1 MIIKRYS
8 AFLVLV
14 VILII
19 TTVSCKDK
27 KEDEITPEDS
37 YDRSGMLANIGDNII
52 VPSYLNLKLSV
63 DSLQSYTA
71 QFTSNPTLVALG
83 NLQTQFAL
91 SYTAYQFCSAFEFG
105 PAENQYI
112 RSNFNT
118 FPCDTLQINTKIS
131 IAEYTLSS
139 AADLDAKGFP
149 GIDYLLYGRNMDN
162 NLALARFT
170 SAVDANNAKT
180 FLTALVNEL
189 KSKTD
194 IVYNGWSAM
203 GGNYISS
210 FKSNT
215 GNDIGG
221 SIGMLV
227 NQLNYDLEL
236 LKNAKIG
243 IPLGKKTLGVP
254 QPSKVESLYATQS
267 LQLALQNLISIE
279 NIYLGR
285 NAAGADGLGFDDY
298 LAHLGV
304 MYGSVSLNEA
314 IKNKMISAKNKLSLI
329 PPTLSD
335 AVVTNTAIVDAAY
348 MELQQL
354 VILLKVDMP
363 SSLGVSITYVDADGD

>member
-1 MIIKRYS
+1 M
-8 AFLVLV
+8 
-14 VILII
+14 
-19 TTVSCKDK
+19 
-27 KEDEITPEDS
+27 
-37 YDRSGMLANIGDNII
+37 
-52 VPSYLNLKLSV
+52 
-63 DSLQSYTA
+63 
-71 QFTSNPTLVALG
+71 
-83 NLQTQFAL
+83 
-91 SYTAYQFCSAFEFG
+91 
-105 PAENQYI
+105 
-112 RSNFNT
+112 
-118 FPCDTLQINTKIS
+118 
-131 IAEYTLSS
+131 S
-139 AADLDAKGFP
+139 AATDIDAKGFP

-170 SAVDANNAKT
+170 SAVDANNAKI

-194 IVYNGWSAM
+194 IVYNGWSTT

-215 GNDIGG
+215 GNDVGG

-267 LQLALQNLISIE
+267 IQLAMQNLISIE
-279 NIYLGR
+279 NVYLGR
-285 NAAGADGLGFDDY
+285 NAAGSDGLGFDDY
-298 LAHLGV
+298 LSHLGV
-304 MYGSVSLNEA
+304 QYGSISLNDA
-314 IKNKMISAKNKLSLI
+314 IKNKMISAKDKLSLI
-329 PPTLSD
+329 PPTLSN
-335 AVVTNTAIVDAAY
+335 AVVINTALVDAAY
-348 MELQQL
+348 IELQQL